1 MFLKWMETLAI
12 YIKRLKKLTL
22 HLRFKKLKT
31 TTYPLKVDIFVD
43 DLINKLNSVLL
54 TVFLSLINIYI
65 NETVRVHARFPHRSL
80 PRGAM
85 G

>member
-1 MFLKWMETLAI
+1 MAI